1 MHYSKC
7 TTIADILQ
15 NSSEGDSVSVLDKVG
30 NIIEISTVRLGKQSL
45 RMAEGTVANLTVNIL
60 ISLWEDNLALVTTDA
75 VYKITNIRVRFWN
88 GAKKLT
94 TSPNSVISAIQDE
107 KLKSITMEEPSEV
120 PQEDELIVVVPFIKT
135 VEKVQQYP
143 LCIHCSRKLLQATA
157 QFAIEM

>member
-1 MHYSKC
+1 M
-7 TTIADILQ
+7 
-15 NSSEGDSVSVLDKVG
+15 SVLDKVG

-45 RMAEGTVANLTVNIL
+45 RMAEGTVANLTGNIPN
-60 ISLWEDNLALVTTDA
+60 SLWEDNLALITTDA

-120 PQEDELIVVVPFIKT
+120 PQEDELIVVVP
-135 VEKVQQYP
+135 
-143 LCIHCSRKLLQATA
+143 S
-157 QFAIEM
+157 

>member
-30 NIIEISTVRLGKQSL
+30 NIIEIS
-45 RMAEGTVANLTVNIL
+45 TVANLTVNIL

-107 KLKSITMEEPSEV
+107 KLKSITMEQPSEV